1 MYFSQTY
8 NWYYT
13 GGSLNHVQLNDLDVL
28 LFPFMGD
35 LGITLNAEHI
45 YKRK

>member
-1 MYFSQTY
+1 MITNNYFQSY

-13 GGSLNHVQLNDLDVL
+13 GGSLNHVQLNGCDVL

-35 LGITLNAEHI
+35 LGTILS
-45 YKRK
+45 